1 MEQRERR
8 GAAPYAFYDY
18 NIMNNGLLNE
28 TSTLQWSP
36 FLFHYIIVFVCA
48 AFIVCGCILKF
59 KYLYWYSQPITFGF
73 TIRRWFRGGGGGAA
87 GRYNTSVMNPLSLAQ
102 RCNNAT
108 VYPFLHHV
116 RHDIVRVYGSGGT
129 NYPISDAPYERIA
142 EFLSRSGKEIVA
154 PFIPS
159 DTICIPSDTICI
171 PSDTL
176 EFILSQ
182 ETHGLSVFIGVL
194 TEPGDNT
201 PIKIKGDNTPIKIKG
216 DNTPIKG
223 DNTPIKG
230 VCILTPR
237 IMLSFSSSSSGASSV
252 SIYVCDHLAWAKY
265 ITPEYESLALLET
278 TEYIQKSRE
287 IAGEQTLYRYS
298 EIPWFVIPF
307 TTVYNYT
314 FAARAASA
322 TEGLG
327 VGVSVIPVSTTN
339 FAIFYAFVNE
349 CARDFRCCI
358 FNELTQLQSLI
369 QGGIYHIYML
379 VLNGVRVLAV
389 YIFAPSWM
397 KVREGAAA
405 GGYTQTKP
413 KKTIGNRITAL
424 HERISQ
430 TSTAVVKYLPPV
442 VAPKYDA
449 FGKRVKRAAAAAG
462 GSDARNNGNGGDD
475 ILRLISSIQHKSLCD
490 RVSFVRGFYAAVAF
504 RANTTVVS
512 IDTLAHNY
520 RIIDAIVAATGAA
533 RWNLLSRDKWYY
545 ILYNAIIHQEIQCK
559 DILII

>member
-1 MEQRERR
+1 
-8 GAAPYAFYDY
+8 
-18 NIMNNGLLNE
+18 MNNVLTE
-28 TSTLQWSP
+28 TSTRQWSP

-73 TIRRWFRGGGGGAA
+73 TIRRWFRGGGAGGAA
-87 GRYNTSVMNPLSLAQ
+87 GRYNNTVMNPLSLAS
-102 RCNNAT
+102 RCNNAI

-116 RHDIVRVYGSGGT
+116 RHEFVRVYGGGGVGT
-129 NYPISDAPYERIA
+129 AYPISDAPYERIA
-142 EFLSRSGKEIVA
+142 EFLSRSGKEIVTPSA
-154 PFIPS
+154 S
-159 DTICIPSDTICI
+159 DTMCI

-182 ETHGLSVFIGVL
+182 ETHGLSVFIGIL

-216 DNTPIKG
+216 DNTPIK
-223 DNTPIKG
+223 IKG

-237 IMLSFSSSSSGASSV
+237 IMLSFTPSSGASGASSV

-287 IAGEQTLYRYS
+287 IAGEQTLYRYR

-307 TTVYNYT
+307 STVYNYT
-314 FAARAASA
+314 FAARTAAA
-322 TEGLG
+322 AAAGLGEGL
-327 VGVSVIPVSTTN
+327 SVVQVSTTN

-369 QGGIYHIYML
+369 QGGIYRIYML
-379 VLNGVRVLAV
+379 LLNRVRVMAA

-397 KVREGAAA
+397 KVCEGAAVA
-405 GGYTQTKP
+405 GHTRHKTKP

-424 HERISQ
+424 HDRISQ

-442 VAPKYDA
+442 VQPKYDA
-449 FGKRVKRAAAAAG
+449 FGKRVKRAAA
-462 GSDARNNGNGGDD
+462 RNNGNGNGNRGGDGGDDD
-475 ILRLISSIQHKSLCD
+475 ILLLISSIQHKSLCARD
-490 RVSFVRGFYAAVAF
+490 AFVRGFYAAAAAAAASF
-504 RANTTVVS
+504 HANTTVVS

-545 ILYNAIIHQEIQCK
+545 ILYNAIIHQETSCK

>member
-1 MEQRERR
+1 
-8 GAAPYAFYDY
+8 
-18 NIMNNGLLNE
+18 MNNGLLNE
-28 TSTLQWSP
+28 TSTLLWSP

-87 GRYNTSVMNPLSLAQ
+87 GRYNTSVMNPLSLAE

-116 RHDIVRVYGSGGT
+116 RHDIVRVYGGGAAT
-129 NYPISDAPYERIA
+129 YPISDAPYEIIA
-142 EFLSRSGKEIVA
+142 EFLSRRGKEIVT
-154 PFIPS
+154 PSVS
-159 DTICIPSDTICI
+159 DTICIPSI

-182 ETHGLSVFIGVL
+182 ETHGLSVFIGIL
-194 TEPGDNT
+194 TEP
-201 PIKIKGDNTPIKIKG
+201 GDNTPIKIKG

-223 DNTPIKG
+223 DNTPIKIKG

-237 IMLSFSSSSSGASSV
+237 IMLSFSSSSSGAASSV

-314 FAARAASA
+314 FAARAASTTA
-322 TEGLG
+322 GLGVGVSVIPARAASTTAGLG

-379 VLNGVRVLAV
+379 VLNGVRVMAV

-405 GGYTQTKP
+405 VTGNTRHKTKP

-442 VAPKYDA
+442 VVPKYDA
-449 FGKRVKRAAAAAG
+449 FGKRVKRAAGSAG
-462 GSDARNNGNGGDD
+462 SAGSDARNNNGNGGDD

-490 RVSFVRGFYAAVAF
+490 REAFVRGFYTAVAF
-504 RANTTVVS
+504 HANTTVVS

-520 RIIDAIVAATGAA
+520 RIIDAIVAATGTA